1 MTAEGIKAMAVDL
14 DGTLLH
20 PEPEAIRV
28 WGRSGYRYMSK
39 TAAEFLVHIS
49 RSMPLIIATGRN
61 AQSVHNL
68 VKQIDD
74 LKIAGFVME
83 NGLVARRHLF
93 SECGN
98 ERSEIFADAEISFQ
112 NSGAY
117 NGFKTRFT
125 VPECGNERSEIF
137 ADEWESVT
145 RLLPDWERLSGY
157 EKCAG
162 FIFPPDADDPKR
174 LLENALACSGKSG
187 LIYQED
193 RKMFV
198 YPEFPS
204 KLAGI
209 RALGFAPFIA
219 LGDECNDLEMLR
231 AGVYSATSAD
241 AHETVKQCVREKKGY
256 CSAFVSHAAAED
268 ILAWTSGIICK

>member
-20 PEPEAIRV
+20 PEPEAIQVR
-28 WGRSGYRYMSK
+28 GRSGYRYMSK
-39 TAAEFLVHIS
+39 TEFLVHIS

-98 ERSEIFADAEISFQ
+98 ERSEIFAGAKISFQNSGAYNGFKTRFTVPECKNERSEIFADAEISFQ

-137 ADEWESVT
+137 A
-145 RLLPDWERLSGY
+145 G
-157 EKCAG
+157 
-162 FIFPPDADDPKR
+162 
-174 LLENALACSGKSG
+174 
-187 LIYQED
+187 
-193 RKMFV
+193 
-198 YPEFPS
+198 
-204 KLAGI
+204 
-209 RALGFAPFIA
+209 
-219 LGDECNDLEMLR
+219 
-231 AGVYSATSAD
+231 
-241 AHETVKQCVREKKGY
+241 
-256 CSAFVSHAAAED
+256 AE
-268 ILAWTSGIICK
+268 ISFQN